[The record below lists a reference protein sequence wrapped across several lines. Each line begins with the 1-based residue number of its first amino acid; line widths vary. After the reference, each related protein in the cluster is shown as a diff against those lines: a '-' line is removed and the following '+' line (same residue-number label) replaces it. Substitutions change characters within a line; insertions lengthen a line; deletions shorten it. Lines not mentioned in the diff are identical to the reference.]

1 MNLIKKISTLFAKQ
15 ANLFRIAAAAVA
27 AVLLVVL
34 FVFTQPVD
42 LRRHNILLGHFAQ
55 LQNDAARLGEAVL
68 ILNFSLSTNYDQVAH
83 IMENMRRTVRELRD
97 GEAAKPLRQD
107 LEAQQQLPL
116 LERRVSDKAEAL
128 EKFKS
133 LNALLKNSL
142 IYLPRVRDD
151 VVRNLP
157 RPSGMDEQVDNLVEQ
172 VLLNRTNGAIFERD
186 DLETS
191 IAFLQKESARFSLT
205 TQQKIDRLV
214 RHLRQID
221 QFERAL
227 PGLVRQLTSH
237 EEYLGLEEAYRHHY
251 DRQQRRAATYRF
263 FLLLATLILL
273 GYAVRTFTRLR
284 EQSTR
289 LKLAASVFATASEGI
304 TITDTRGT
312 ILDANA
318 AFTRVTGYSREEIIG
333 KNPRILQSGRQSASF
348 YAKMWLSIKKTGQ
361 WQGEIWNRRKNGE
374 EYPEWLTITA
384 GNTQIGGQT
393 QVTHYVASFSDITQR
408 KNNEAEIH
416 QLAFYDPLTDLPN
429 RRLLM
434 DRLHQTLA
442 RQNDGDGAGRASLL
456 IIDIDHFKTIN
467 DIKGQDIGNLLLI
480 EIAKRLLACT
490 RDGDTVARLGGDKFV
505 VLLKGLSEQSAQ
517 ATEQARTASEMIQK
531 SLGQPCWL
539 KDFEHHSTC
548 SIGVSM
554 FSPDISAEV
563 SLQHADTA
571 MYEAKAA
578 GRNTLRFFDLAM
590 QSALEARAAL
600 ESDLRQAIALHQFT
614 LYYQLQVNANKHSI
628 GAEALVRWIHPERG
642 LISPLEFIPLAEETG
657 LILPIGQW
665 VLETACTQL
674 KAWESNAHTRDL
686 VLAVNVSG
694 RQFGAEGF
702 VSQIESLLVSSAIKP
717 SRLKLE
723 ITESMLLGNV
733 ENIISMMSQL
743 KALGVS
749 FSMDDFG
756 TGYSSLQYL
765 KQLPLDQLKIDQS
778 FVRDIAVDNN
788 DQAIVRTIIAMA
800 QSMNLNIIAEG
811 VETEQQHQ
819 LLTHSGCLNFQGYL
833 FAKPLPIDA
842 FEALCKSAAPQIRE
856 NGS

>member
-1 MNLIKKISTLFAKQ
+1 M
-15 ANLFRIAAAAVA
+15 
-27 AVLLVVL
+27 
-34 FVFTQPVD
+34 
-42 LRRHNILLGHFAQ
+42 
-55 LQNDAARLGEAVL
+55 
-68 ILNFSLSTNYDQVAH
+68 
-83 IMENMRRTVRELRD
+83 
-97 GEAAKPLRQD
+97 
-107 LEAQQQLPL
+107 
-116 LERRVSDKAEAL
+116 LERRLSDKANAL

-133 LNALLKNSL
+133 LNAVLKNSL
-142 IYLPRVRDD
+142 IYLPRARDD
-151 VVRNLP
+151 VVRDLP
-157 RPSGMDEQVDNLVEQ
+157 RPSGLDEQVDDLVEL
-172 VLLNRTNGAIFERD
+172 VLLNRTNGALLERG
-186 DLETS
+186 DLETR
-191 IAFLQKESARFSLT
+191 IASLQEESTSLSAS
-205 TQQKIDRLV
+205 TQRKFDSLL
-214 RHLRQID
+214 RHVRQID

-227 PGLVRQLTSH
+227 PSLVQQLTSH
-237 EEYLGLEEAYRHHY
+237 EEYSGLEEAYRQHY

-284 EQSTR
+284 EQSSR
-289 LKLAASVFATASEGI
+289 LTLAASVFATASEGI
-304 TITDTRGT
+304 TITDTKGT

-333 KNPRILQSGRQSASF
+333 KNPRILQSGRQSPAF

-384 GNTQIGGQT
+384 GNTQIGGKT

-434 DRLHQTLA
+434 DRLHQILA
-442 RQNDGDGAGRASLL
+442 RQDDAAGRVSLL
-456 IIDIDHFKTIN
+456 LIDIDHFKTIN
-467 DIKGQDIGNLLLI
+467 DIKGQAIGNLLLI
-480 EIAKRLLACT
+480 EIAKRLLACI
-490 RDGDTVARLGGDKFV
+490 REGDTVTRLGGDKFV
-505 VLLKGLSEQSAQ
+505 VLLKGLSEQTAK
-517 ATEQARTASEMIQK
+517 AAEQAKAASEKIQK
-531 SLGQPCWL
+531 SLAQPCWL
-539 KDFEHHSTC
+539 KDFEHQSTC
-548 SIGVSM
+548 SIGIGM
-554 FSPDISAEV
+554 YSPNISAEV
-563 SLQHADTA
+563 LLQHADMA

-578 GRNTLRFFDLAM
+578 GRNTLRFFEPAM
-590 QSALEARAAL
+590 QTALEARAAL
-600 ESDLRQAIALHQFT
+600 ESELRQAIALNQFT
-614 LYYQLQVNANKHSI
+614 LYYQLQVNAKKHSI

-665 VLETACTQL
+665 VLETACAQL
-674 KAWESNAHTRDL
+674 KAWETHAHTRDL

-702 VSQIESLLVSSAIKP
+702 VSQIKSLLASSAIQP

-723 ITESMLLGNV
+723 ITESMLLGNI
-733 ENIISMMSQL
+733 ENVISIMGQL

-778 FVRDIAVDNN
+778 FVRDIAVDSN

-811 VETEQQHQ
+811 VETEQQHA
-819 LLTHSGCLNFQGYL
+819 LLSHSGCANFQGYL
-833 FAKPLPIDA
+833 FAKPLPIEA
-842 FEALCKSAAPQIRE
+842 FEALCQSAAPQIRE
-856 NGS
+856 NDS